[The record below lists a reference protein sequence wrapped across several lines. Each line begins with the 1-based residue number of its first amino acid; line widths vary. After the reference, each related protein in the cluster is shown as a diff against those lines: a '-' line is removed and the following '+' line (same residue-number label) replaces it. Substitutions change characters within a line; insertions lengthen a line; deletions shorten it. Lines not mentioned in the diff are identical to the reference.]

1 MKTSSAL
8 HEYKFKG
15 SLKLDYILKIKPIP
29 FLEYIFMDVGASTGG
44 FIYVILRSKVKK
56 VYAVDVGNSQMD
68 RNLQEIDF
76 IDNIEG
82 VHINNIDK
90 NYLHPKPQ
98 VVTADL
104 SFVSLKNVLEGIFLC
119 SAATLRL
126 YTLVKPQ
133 FEVSQ
138 RLMNLNGVISQKY
151 IQHMGLLNVLYYI
164 KIVINHKIIEFAD
177 CPKRNSHKNTE
188 HWVISER

>member
-1 MKTSSAL
+1 MKTSLIL
-8 HEYKFKG
+8 HKYQFKG

-29 FLEYIFMDVGASTGG
+29 FLEYIYMDVGASTGG
-44 FIYVILRSKVKK
+44 FIYVILKSRVRK

-68 RNLQEIDF
+68 KNLAEIDF

-82 VHINNIDK
+82 VHINNIDE

-104 SFVSLKNVLEGIFLC
+104 SFVSLKNVLKKIFLC

-138 RLMNLNGVISQKY
+138 KLINVNGIITQKH
-151 IQHMGLLNVLYYI
+151 IQQMGLLNILYYI
-164 KIVINHKIIEFAD
+164 KIVMNNRIIEFTD
-177 CPKRNSHKNTE
+177 CPKKNLNKNTE
-188 HWVISER
+188 YWIISER

>member
-1 MKTSSAL
+1 MKTFL
-8 HEYKFKG
+8 TLDKYKFKG
-15 SLKLDYILKIKPIP
+15 SLKLDYILRVKPIP
-29 FLEYIFMDVGASTGG
+29 FLEYIYMDVGASTGG
-44 FIYVILRSKVKK
+44 FIYVILKSKVKK
-56 VYAVDVGNSQMD
+56 VYAVDVGNSQID

-98 VVTADL
+98 MVTADL
-104 SFVSLKNVLEGIFLC
+104 SFVSLKNVLEGIFSC

-138 RLMNLNGVISQKY
+138 KLMNLNGVISQKY
-151 IQHMGLLNVLYYI
+151 IQQMGLLNVLYYI
-164 KIVINHKIIEFAD
+164 KVVINHKIIEFAD
-177 CPKRNSHKNTE
+177 CPKKNLNKNTE
-188 HWVISER
+188 HWVVSER